1 MTFLDELKL
10 PLSGGAETLRAELSA
25 GSARRVLTGLKG
37 SSLALLIARLDRD
50 LDDGRPWLLLTSQA
64 AEAEALAED
73 LSSLGAEAVRY
84 YPELEVLPYDR
95 HNADRNLVSARIEV
109 LDELA
114 DGKVRFL
121 CMSARAWMRRV
132 ISPDQLRDLRFE
144 LSAGGEIDLEDF
156 RLRLAAMGYREVGLV
171 EEPGDFAVKGGIVD
185 VFTPTAEEPVRM
197 ELFGDEIESLRSFDP
212 STQRSTG
219 RQERA
224 RILPCSQVLLGED
237 AQRRALREL
246 RKRHPADSILVEEL
260 SANFLDGVLFEG
272 IDRYSAWF
280 VEEVPV
286 ERYLSDGFRTVLVDE
301 GAFRERWE
309 RMSSEVRRRHA
320 KGTDNDEMLPPAEW
334 GYLLED
340 ELAPLLDR
348 GELLLVE
355 DELAEAVASPRAPV
369 LKFASKGQPSF
380 GSSVKELRGNLEGL
394 TAEGYRIWI
403 FCDNKGQAER
413 LREILP
419 DLGPSLELP
428 VADLQ
433 HGFLLPEERVAL
445 YTDHE
450 IFDRYK
456 RIRRRRRLYKGAGPI
471 RDRSVL
477 RPGDYVVHVQHGI
490 ARYRGIEKMDVLGEE
505 RELLHLSY
513 AEDQQLFVPVEQIH
527 LVERY
532 ARQEDASPKLN
543 RLGEK
548 AWVRTRKK
556 AEKAVRQ
563 MAAELIQLY
572 AKREDSRGHAFPAD
586 TPWQSELEASFLYQ
600 DTPDQATA
608 ADAAKRD
615 MEKPKPM
622 DRLICGDVGFGKT
635 EVAIRAAFK
644 AVQAGKQVGVLVP
657 TTILAQQHLQTFQER
672 LRDYPVRVDM
682 LSRFRKAAQIKQSLA
697 DLAAGEVD
705 IVIGTHRLLGADVKF
720 KDIGL
725 LIVDEEHRFG
735 VAHKE
740 KIKRARAAVDVLTLT
755 ATPIPRTLNM
765 SLGGIRDVSLIQTP
779 PRDRLPVHTE
789 IIAFDEEAIREAIL
803 REVDRGG
810 QVFFVHNRVETIDA
824 MAAFIQEQI
833 PDIRV
838 AVGHGQMSERQLEK
852 VMVDF
857 IEGEFDV
864 LVSTMIIESGLDI
877 PRVNTILVNRADR
890 FGVAQLHQLRGRV
903 GRSRQRAYAYLMVPR
918 DRAITEESRRRLD
931 ALVEFDELGS
941 GYKLALRDLEI
952 RGAGNMLGVE
962 QHGHMVAVG
971 FDLYLRLVN
980 EAVRELREG
989 KSYSGEVRIESNL
1002 NAFLPDQYIPDAEQK
1017 MALYQK
1023 MGHIDR
1029 LEAARELA
1037 QEVRDRFGPPPPPV
1051 EKLFMLLEM
1060 KVLAQASG
1068 VSALKLGKRSRIEFQ
1083 EGAVMDRKVI
1093 ASLVETFGRS
1103 LLFRGQTPLTL
1114 ELHGDGEDTLL
1125 LTRRLLRA
1133 LEGQLSESRQPQSAN
1148 H

>member
-1 MTFLDELKL
+1 MSFLSELKS
-10 PLSGGAETLRAELSA
+10 PLSGAAASLKAELAA
-25 GSARRVLTGLKG
+25 GGARRMLTGLKG
-37 SSLALLIARLDRD
+37 SSLALLLARLDLE

-64 AEAEALAED
+64 SEAEGLAED
-73 LSSLGAEAVRY
+73 LRSFGVEGVEH
-84 YPELEVLPYDR
+84 YPELEILPYDR
-95 HNADRNLVSARIEV
+95 HNADRNLVSARVEV
-109 LDELA
+109 LDALA
-114 DGKVRFL
+114 DGRVRFL
-121 CMSARAWMRRV
+121 CTSVRAWMRRV
-132 ISPDQLRDLRFE
+132 ISPERLRELRFE
-144 LSAGGEIDLEDF
+144 LSPGAELDLEEF
-156 RLRLAAMGYREVGLV
+156 RVRLAAMGYREVGMV

-185 VFTPTAEEPVRM
+185 LFTPTADEPYRL
-197 ELFGDEIESLRSFDP
+197 ELFGDEIESLRGFDP
-212 STQRSTG
+212 ATQRSTG
-219 RQERA
+219 RQESLRV
-224 RILPCSQVLLGED
+224 LPCSQVLLGED
-237 AQRRALREL
+237 NQRRALREL
-246 RKRHPADSILVEEL
+246 RKHYPADSILVEEL

-280 VEEVPV
+280 VDEVPMS
-286 ERYLSDGFRTVLVDE
+286 RYLPDGFRGVLIDE
-301 GAFRERWE
+301 GALRERWE
-309 RMSSEVRRRHA
+309 RMTAEARRRHER
-320 KGTDNDEMLPPAEW
+320 GVDNDEMLPPVDAA
-334 GYLLED
+334 YLLED
-340 ELAPLLDR
+340 ALAELLAHPD
-348 GELLLVE
+348 LLLVE
-355 DELAEAVASPRAPV
+355 DELAEAAASPKAPV
-369 LKFASKGQPSF
+369 LKLFTRSQPSF
-380 GSSVKELRGNLEGL
+380 GSSIGELRADLEKL
-394 TAEGYRIWI
+394 AAENTRVWI
-403 FCDNKGQAER
+403 FCDNLGQAER

-419 DLGPSLELP
+419 GLEGALELP

-433 HGFLLPEERVAL
+433 HGFILPDERLAL

-456 RIRRRRRLYKGAGPI
+456 RIRRRRRLYKGAGPVG
-471 RDRSVL
+471 DRSVL
-477 RPGDYVVHVQHGI
+477 RPGDYVVHIQHGV
-490 ARYRGIEKMDVLGEE
+490 ARYKGIQKMDVLGEE

-513 AEDQQLFVPVEQIH
+513 ADDQQLFVPVEQIH

-532 ARQEDASPKLN
+532 ARRQDASPQLN

-572 AKREDSRGHAFPAD
+572 ARREASRGFAFPPD

-600 DTPDQATA
+600 DTPDQGRAAEAT
-608 ADAAKRD
+608 KRD
-615 MEKPKPM
+615 MEKARPM

-644 AVQAGKQVGVLVP
+644 AAQAGKQVGVLVP
-657 TTILAQQHLQTFQER
+657 TTILAQQHLQTFRER
-672 LRDYPVRVDM
+672 LREYPLRVDM
-682 LSRFRKAAQIKQSLA
+682 ISRFRKAAEIKKTLA

-740 KIKRARAAVDVLTLT
+740 KVKRARAAVDVLTLT
-755 ATPIPRTLNM
+755 ATPIPRTLNL

-779 PRDRLPVHTE
+779 PLDRLPVHTE
-789 IIAFDEEAIREAIL
+789 IVPFDEEMIREAIL

-810 QVFFVHNRVETIDA
+810 QIFFVHNRVETIDA
-824 MAAFIQEQI
+824 MAAFIQELI

-838 AVGHGQMSERQLEK
+838 AVGHGQMSERQLER

-877 PRVNTILVNRADR
+877 PRVNTILINRADR

-918 DRAITEESRRRLD
+918 DRAVTEESRRRLE

-971 FDLYLRLVN
+971 FDLYMRLVN

-1002 NAFLPDQYIPDAEQK
+1002 NAYLPDDYLSDPEQK
-1017 MALYQK
+1017 MAIYQK

-1029 LEAARELA
+1029 REAAREL
-1037 QEVRDRFGPPPPPV
+1037 EKEIRDRFGPIPPPV
-1051 EKLFMLLEM
+1051 ENLFALLEL
-1060 KVLAQASG
+1060 KVLAQAAG
-1068 VSALKLGKRSRIEFQ
+1068 VSALKLGKRCRVEFQ
-1083 EGAVMDRKVI
+1083 EGAVLEKRDI
-1093 ASLVETFGRS
+1093 ADLVGKFGRG
-1103 LLFRGQTPLTL
+1103 LLFRGQSPLTL
-1114 ELHGDGEDTLL
+1114 ELQGGEGDTLN
-1125 LTRRLLRA
+1125 LLRDLLES
-1133 LEGQLSESRQPQSAN
+1133 LEGRLSPLPSGAPAL
-1148 H
+1148 

>member
-1 MTFLDELKL
+1 MSFISELGK
-10 PLSGGAETLRAELSA
+10 PLSGNGALLRGELAA
-25 GSARRVLTGLKG
+25 GPTRRLLTGLKG
-37 SSLALLIARLDRD
+37 SSLALLLARLD
-50 LDDGRPWLLLTSQA
+50 LELTDGKPWLLLTSQA
-64 AEAEALAED
+64 GEAEALAED
-73 LSSLGAEAVRY
+73 LESLGAGGVRY
-84 YPELEVLPYDR
+84 YPELEILPYDR
-95 HNADRNLVSARIEV
+95 HNADRKIVAARIEV

-121 CMSARAWMRRV
+121 CMSERAWMRKVFAPER
-132 ISPDQLRDLRFE
+132 LRDLRLE
-144 LSAGGEIDLEDF
+144 LGPGAPLDLEDF
-156 RLRLAAMGYREVGLV
+156 CRQLASMGYREVGLV

-185 VFTPTAEEPVRM
+185 LFAPTAVEPFRL
-197 ELFGDEIESLRSFDP
+197 ELLGDAVESLRSFDP

-219 RQERA
+219 KRESLRV
-224 RILPCSQVLLGED
+224 LPCSQVLIGEE
-237 AQRRALREL
+237 AQGRALREL
-246 RKRHPADSILVEEL
+246 RREFPAESILVEEL

-280 VEEVPV
+280 VEEVPL
-286 ERYLSDGFRTVLVDE
+286 ERYVPEGFRAVLVDE
-301 GAFRERWE
+301 GALRERWD
-309 RMSSEVRRRHA
+309 RMTAELRRRHA
-320 KGTDNDEMLPPAEW
+320 RGLDNDEMLPPPERS
-334 GYLLED
+334 YLVEED
-340 ELAPLLDR
+340 LDALLGR
-348 GELLLVE
+348 GDLLLVE
-355 DELAEAVASPRAPV
+355 DELADAAASPRAPA
-369 LKFASKGQPSF
+369 LKMATRSQPSF
-380 GSSVKELRGNLEGL
+380 GSSVKELRSDLEHL
-394 TAEGYRIWI
+394 AEEGYHVWI
-403 FCDNKGQAER
+403 FCDNAGQAER
-413 LREILP
+413 LSEILP
-419 DLGPSLELP
+419 GLDEALSLP
-428 VADLQ
+428 VAGLQ
-433 HGFLLPEERVAL
+433 HGFLLPDERIAL

-477 RPGDYVVHVQHGI
+477 KPGDYVVHVQHGI
-490 ARYRGIEKMDVLGEE
+490 ARYRGIEKMEVLGEE
-505 RELLHLSY
+505 RELLHLTY
-513 AEDQQLFVPVEQIH
+513 AGDQQLFVPVDQIH
-527 LVERY
+527 MVERF

-548 AWVRTRKK
+548 AWQRTRRK
-556 AEKAVRQ
+556 AEKAVRRL
-563 MAAELIQLY
+563 AAELIQLY
-572 AKREDSRGHAFPAD
+572 ARREANRGFAFPPD
-586 TPWQSELEASFLYQ
+586 TPWQKELEASFLYQ
-600 DTPDQATA
+600 DTPDQAVASAET
-608 ADAAKRD
+608 KRD

-622 DRLICGDVGFGKT
+622 DRLVCGDVGFGKT

-657 TTILAQQHLQTFQER
+657 TTILAQQHLQTFRER
-672 LRDYPVRVDM
+672 LREYPVRIDM
-682 LSRFRKAAQIKQSLA
+682 LSRFRKPAEIKRTLV

-705 IVIGTHRLLGADVKF
+705 IVIGTHRLIGADVRF

-765 SLGGIRDVSLIQTP
+765 SLGGIRDISLIRTP

-789 IIAFDEEAIREAIL
+789 ILAFDEDAIREAVL
-803 REVDRGG
+803 REVERGG

-824 MAAFIQEQI
+824 MAAFIQALI

-838 AVGHGQMSERQLEK
+838 AIGHGQMGERKLER

-857 IEGEFDV
+857 IEGKYDV

-903 GRSRQRAYAYLMVPR
+903 GRSRQRAYAYLMIPR
-918 DRAITEESRRRLD
+918 DRGITEESRRRLD

-962 QHGHMVAVG
+962 QHGHMTAVG

-989 KSYSGEVRIESNL
+989 KSYSGDVRIESSL
-1002 NAFLPDQYIPDAEQK
+1002 SAYLPDDYIPDAEQK

-1023 MGHIDR
+1023 MGHLDR
-1029 LEAARELA
+1029 PAAVGEFGKEL
-1037 QEVRDRFGPPPPPV
+1037 RDRFGPCPPPV
-1051 EKLFMLLEM
+1051 ENLLTLLEL
-1060 KVLAQASG
+1060 KALAQAAG
-1068 VSALKLGKRSRIEFQ
+1068 VSALKLGKRSRVEFQ
-1083 EGAVMDRKVI
+1083 RGAVMDKRDI
-1093 ASLVETFGRS
+1093 AGLVERFGRS
-1103 LLFRGQTPLTL
+1103 LLFRGQDPLTL
-1114 ELHGDGEDTLL
+1114 ELQGAGEDTMGLV
-1125 LTRRLLRA
+1125 RRLLEVM
-1133 LEGQLSESRQPQSAN
+1133 EGRLSPLPSGSPGL
-1148 H
+1148 